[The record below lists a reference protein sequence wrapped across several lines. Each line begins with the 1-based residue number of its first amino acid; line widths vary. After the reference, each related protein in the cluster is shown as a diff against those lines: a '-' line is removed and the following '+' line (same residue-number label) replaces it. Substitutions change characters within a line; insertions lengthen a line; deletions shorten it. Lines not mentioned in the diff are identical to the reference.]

1 MSTKTPQEQKVADL
15 RWPKLSEGLIF
26 GVITLGAISVL
37 SILLHYFYP
46 GANRNPWLVVTPGE
60 GSVSFLKSLI
70 SVFTTHFFHGS
81 WSHLWS
87 NLLFL
92 WPAGLIAFAVAGAP
106 RALGAIGYGILYAGM
121 AQLIFGQNGTIY
133 LGSSSILFALLGV
146 IILASVR
153 KGKLVT
159 LGMLLGIGYLGDGFF
174 DTIRPTEMSA
184 TVGISWLGHLGGL
197 LGGFT
202 ADLKD
207 PIEAV
212 RVLHESDNISDEEAE
227 QLLRKVYPDPY
238 MDEIIEEVMNE
249 ISTKETETQQTTN
262 Q

>member
-1 MSTKTPQEQKVADL
+1 MSTETPKEQKVADL

-26 GVITLGAISVL
+26 GVITLGAISAL
-37 SILLHYFYP
+37 SILLQYFYP
-46 GANRNPWLVVTPGE
+46 QANHNPWLVTIPE
-60 GSVSFLKSLI
+60 DGSVLFQKSI
-70 SVFTTHFFHGS
+70 VSVFTTHFFHGN
-81 WSHLWS
+81 WSHLWG
-87 NLLFL
+87 NLLYL
-92 WPAGLIAFAVAGAP
+92 WPVGLIAFAVAGAP
-106 RALGAIGYGILYAGM
+106 RGLSAIGYGILYAGM
-121 AQLIFGQNGTIY
+121 AQLIFGHNGTIY

-174 DTIRPTEMSA
+174 DTIRPTEMTA
-184 TVGISWLGHLGGL
+184 IAGISWLGHLGGL

-212 RVLHESDNISDEEAE
+212 RVLHNSENISDEETE
-227 QLLRKVYPDPY
+227 ELLRKVYPDPY
-238 MDEIIEEVMNE
+238 MDEIVEEVMNQVLA
-249 ISTKETETQQTTN
+249 KETETQQTTN